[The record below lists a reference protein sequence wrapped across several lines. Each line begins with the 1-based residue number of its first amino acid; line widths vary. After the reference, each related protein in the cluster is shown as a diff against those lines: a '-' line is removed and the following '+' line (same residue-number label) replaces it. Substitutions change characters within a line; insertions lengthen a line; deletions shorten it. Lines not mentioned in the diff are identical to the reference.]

1 MERQMTRNEI
11 EKISAVEPYCFETD
25 REERWYEIG
34 CIDGIKAAD
43 AEPNLE
49 SLWHDASEEP
59 NGNNWEIL
67 CVDVYNGCW
76 VDSRVNALLL
86 HNKWN
91 EYVDIEQVKMWA
103 YVNNLLPK
111 GGEK

>member
-1 MERQMTRNEI
+1 MTRDEI

-34 CIDGIKAAD
+34 CIDGLKAAD

-59 NGNNWEIL
+59 EDDCKQILYQEKIGTYGIIVKHDWDLVNISWEDFSSANL
-67 CVDVYNGCW
+67 M
-76 VDSRVNALLL
+76 SR
-86 HNKWN
+86 
-91 EYVDIEQVKMWA
+91 WA
-103 YVNNLLPK
+103 YISDLLPK

>member
-1 MERQMTRNEI
+1 MTRDEI

-34 CIDGIKAAD
+34 CIDGLKAAD

-59 NGNNWEIL
+59 KEGEWIL
-67 CVDVYNGCW
+67 IQFDEDCYDTLVLCDLAADLFYARCKKYG
-76 VDSRVNALLL
+76 
-86 HNKWN
+86 
-91 EYVDIEQVKMWA
+91 DIRWA
-103 YVNNLLPK
+103 YISDLLPK